1 MLYNIN
7 VKEDTVLPFDH
18 KFVRKL
24 MNAVQ
29 INHLG
34 ALCFIREQNNGS
46 AVTSVWLTAMRIPY
60 EEFYTGMKLHRFA
73 KDSYE
78 LLLLN

>member
-1 MLYNIN
+1 MLFNIN

-18 KFVRKL
+18 KFILKL
-24 MNAVQ
+24 VNAVQ
-29 INHLG
+29 INHRG

-46 AVTSVWLTAMRIPY
+46 AVTSVWLSSMHIPH
-60 EEFYTGMKLHRFA
+60 ERSYTGMKLHRFV

>member
-1 MLYNIN
+1 MLFNIN
-7 VKEDTVLPFDH
+7 VKEDTILPFDH
-18 KFVRKL
+18 KFILKL
-24 MNAVQ
+24 VNAVQ
-29 INHLG
+29 INHRG

-46 AVTSVWLTAMRIPY
+46 AVTSIWLSSMHIPHERSY
-60 EEFYTGMKLHRFA
+60 MGMKLHRFA

>member
-1 MLYNIN
+1 MLFNIN

-18 KFVRKL
+18 KFILKL
-24 MNAVQ
+24 VNAVQ
-29 INHLG
+29 INHRG

-46 AVTSVWLTAMRIPY
+46 AVTSVWLTTMRILY

>member
-1 MLYNIN
+1 MLFNIN
-7 VKEDTVLPFDH
+7 VKEDTILPFDH
-18 KFVRKL
+18 KFILKL
-24 MNAVQ
+24 VNAVQ
-29 INHLG
+29 INHRG

-46 AVTSVWLTAMRIPY
+46 AVTSIWLSSMHIPH
-60 EEFYTGMKLHRFA
+60 ERSYTGMKLHRFA

>member
-1 MLYNIN
+1 MLFNIN

-18 KFVRKL
+18 KFILKL
-24 MNAVQ
+24 VNAVQ
-29 INHLG
+29 INHRG
-34 ALCFIREQNNGS
+34 ALCLIREQNNGS
-46 AVTSVWLTAMRIPY
+46 AVTSIWLSSMHIPHKRSY
-60 EEFYTGMKLHRFA
+60 MGMKLHRFA

>member
-29 INHLG
+29 INHRG

-46 AVTSVWLTAMRIPY
+46 AVTSVWLTTMRIPY

>member
-29 INHLG
+29 INHRG